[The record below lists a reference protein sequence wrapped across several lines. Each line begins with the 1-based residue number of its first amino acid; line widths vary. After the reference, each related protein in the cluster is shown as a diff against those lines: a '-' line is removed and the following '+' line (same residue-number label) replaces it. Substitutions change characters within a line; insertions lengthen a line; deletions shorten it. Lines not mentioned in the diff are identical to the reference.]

1 MKHLTILPAD
11 SYIVIN
17 KTTITDSD
25 RKIISML
32 YQPIIGYTA
41 VSLYYTL
48 IDDLDKLQLMSEEL
62 THHHLMATMQLKLDD
77 IIIAREKLEG
87 VGLIKTYVK
96 KGNINS
102 FVYLLYSPITA
113 NEFFNH
119 PVLNVVLYNNLG
131 KKEYEKI
138 LNYYKVPRINLK
150 DYEEITCSFDDAFT
164 SISGNILEMPDDI
177 VKRDSNNLQITKGI
191 DFNMLISSIPSSTI
205 NEKCFNKETKELI
218 NALSFTYNLSTLDM
232 QGLVKNSINEKG
244 MVDKTELRKNC
255 RDYYKFDNNGKL
267 PTLIYNKQPDYLK
280 KPNGDNSKWAKMVYT
295 FENLNPYQ
303 FLKAKYKN
311 GEPTER
317 DLRLIESL
325 LVDQKLN
332 SGVVN
337 VLIAYVLKINN
348 EKLSKSYVETIAG
361 QWKRLNIET
370 VEEAMRITEKEHKKM
385 KKMFEDKKKPTTVT
399 TVKKQSLPE
408 KEVPAWFSQNLENK
422 ELTETE
428 QQEMDKTLEEMN
440 KVLSELI

>member
-1 MKHLTILPAD
+1 MKNLTILPAD

-17 KTTITDSD
+17 KTTITDAD
-25 RKIISML
+25 RKLISML

-41 VSLYYTL
+41 VSLYNTL
-48 IDDLDKLQLMSEEL
+48 IDDLDKLELMSEEL
-62 THHHLMATMQLKLDD
+62 THHHLMSTMQLKLED

-87 VGLIKTYVK
+87 IGLIKTYVK

-102 FVYLLYSPITA
+102 YVYLIYSPITA

-131 KKEYEKI
+131 KKEYERL
-138 LNYYKVPRINLK
+138 LNYYKVPRISLK
-150 DYEEITCSFDDAFT
+150 DYEEITCSFDSAFKT
-164 SISGNILEMPDDI
+164 SPGTVLDMPTDVI
-177 VKRDSNNLQITKGI
+177 KRESNNLEITKGI
-191 DFNMLISSIPSSTI
+191 DFNLLISSIPSSQI
-205 NEKCFNKETKELI
+205 SEKCFNKETKELI

-232 QGLVKNSINEKG
+232 QGIVKNALNEKG
-244 MVDKTELRKNC
+244 TIDKTELRKNC

-280 KPNGDNSKWAKMVYT
+280 KPQGDNSKWAKMVYT
-295 FENLNPYQ
+295 FENMTPYQ
-303 FLKAKYKN
+303 FLKAKYKG

-317 DLRLIESL
+317 DMRLIESL

-348 EKLSKSYVETIAG
+348 EQLKKSYVETIAG

-385 KKMFEDKKKPTTVT
+385 KKLVEDKKKPTTT
-399 TVKKQSLPE
+399 TTKKQSTQE
-408 KEVPAWFSQNLENK
+408 AVVPAWFNQNLN
-422 ELTETE
+422 ELEPTNTSQE
-428 QQEMDKTLEEMN
+428 EMDKVLDEMN
-440 KVLSELI
+440 KVLEELV